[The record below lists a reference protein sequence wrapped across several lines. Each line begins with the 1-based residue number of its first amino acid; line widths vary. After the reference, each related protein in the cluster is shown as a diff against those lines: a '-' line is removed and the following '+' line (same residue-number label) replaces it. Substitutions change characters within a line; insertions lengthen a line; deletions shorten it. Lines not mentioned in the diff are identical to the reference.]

1 MGGLWAGD
9 LLESGSPLLRSNTF
23 FFLAPLGVFL
33 RWNRPSKYLE
43 DAYEEMIHIIEY
55 NKELQV
61 KVNALRRQLAEL
73 ETEDGMLETP

>member
-1 MGGLWAGD
+1 M
-9 LLESGSPLLRSNTF
+9 SPS
-23 FFLAPLGVFL
+23 GVFL

-43 DAYEEMIHIIEY
+43 DTYEEMIHIIEY